1 MLNSLIA
8 LSLRHRLFV
17 LAGVALL
24 GLCGVWSL
32 GSLNIDAFPD
42 TTPVQVQIN
51 TVAPSMVPEEVER
64 LITFPVELTLT
75 GLPKLAQLRSISQ
88 FGLSQV
94 VVTFEDGVD
103 IYFARQ
109 LINER
114 LTTVEMP
121 PGVPRP
127 EMGPVST
134 GLGEVFHYLVMP
146 SGDEARSLTET
157 RTLQDWTIRPALR
170 TVPGTA
176 EINSWGGL
184 NKQYHVLF
192 NPDLLL
198 KHGLTFQQVVEAIR
212 ANNLNVGGGQMNRGG
227 EMLLV
232 HGVAR
237 ATNVEQLREIV
248 VAARNGVPIHLRD
261 IAQVTIGHE
270 IRRGAIT
277 ANGRGEVVLGLGFMR
292 MGENSYSVTSRLA
305 TKFDEARKQL
315 PAGVAAVPVYNRT
328 ELVDQVIATVRRN
341 LCEGA
346 LLVVAVLFI
355 FLGNLRAG
363 LIVASAIPLSMLF
376 AFIGMSRWGIAASLL
391 SLGALDFGLVV
402 DGSVVMIE
410 NVIRRLSRNKDSRLS
425 RIDLIRQ
432 ACAEVSKPSMFGVF
446 IIMIVYLPILTLEGV
461 EGKLFRP
468 MALTVIFALAGS
480 LVLSMTAIPVL
491 ASFLL
496 PRQISDR
503 DPWLV
508 RCLATIYGPL
518 LRLAMNRPVLVL
530 GTTAI
535 ALVSAVSIASRLGTE
550 FVPRLSEGSLVIGI
564 VRPPGTS
571 LEQSV
576 DINTRIEKHLL
587 EQFPDE
593 ISHVWSRQGSPE
605 VATDPGTIESTD
617 VFIALKP
624 RNEWKRARTQEQ
636 LVALMQ
642 PEVDRFPGQLTWFS
656 QPIEMR
662 INEMLS
668 GSRADVAVKLFGPD
682 LDTLVAKAREIES
695 VLRAVPGCADLNT
708 EQVKGQPILRVKVDR
723 AEIARHG
730 ISAESVLDVI
740 ESVGGKTVGE
750 VVEDQLRFPLLVR
763 LPPQDRHSPDALE
776 QVTVATASGEL
787 IPLARVARIEEV
799 RGARCV
805 SREWAT
811 RRVLIQCNVRGRDLG
826 GFVNEAREKLLT
838 QVQLPPSGYRVEWGG
853 QFENLQRAS
862 RRLQIVV
869 PMAMILI
876 IVLLYMTFH
885 NLFDS
890 LLVFTSVPFA
900 CVGGVVMLTLREM
913 PFSISAAV
921 GFIALSGISVLNSLV
936 LVEFIRHLRDEGKP
950 LRDAIIEAGL
960 TRLRPVLMTALV
972 ASLGFV
978 PMALSEGM
986 GAEVQR
992 PLASVVIGGVISS
1005 TIMTLLVLPVLYW
1018 QCALLTGRH
1027 RRSVGPGR
1035 HHDHAEA
1042 TATPEPAPALA
1053 V

>member
-51 TVAPSMVPEEVER
+51 TIAPSMVPEEVER

-134 GLGEVFHYLVMP
+134 GLGEVFHYLIMP
-146 SGDEARSLTET
+146 SGADARSLTET

-198 KHGLTFQQVVEAIR
+198 KHDLTFQQVVEAIR
-212 ANNLNVGGGQMNRGG
+212 ANNLNVGGGQMSRGG

-237 ATNVEQLREIV
+237 TTNIDQLREIV

-305 TKFDEARKQL
+305 AKFDEARQQL

-410 NVIRRLSRNKDSRLS
+410 NVIRRLSKNRDSRLS

-503 DPWLV
+503 DPWPV
-508 RCLATIYGPL
+508 RVLAMFYGPL

-535 ALVSAVSIASRLGTE
+535 ALVSAVSIATRLGTE

-576 DINTRIEKHLL
+576 DINTRMEKHLL
-587 EQFPDE
+587 AQFPDE

-617 VFIALKP
+617 LFISLKP

-695 VLRAVPGCADLNT
+695 VLGAIPGCADLNT
-708 EQVKGQPILRVKVDR
+708 EQVKGQPVLRVKVDR

-776 QVTVATASGEL
+776 NVTVATASGEL
-787 IPLARVARIEEV
+787 IPLARVAQIEEV

-838 QVQLPPSGYRVEWGG
+838 QVQLPPGGYRVEWGG
-853 QFENLQRAS
+853 QFENLERAS

-900 CVGGVVMLTLREM
+900 CVGGVVMLTVRDM

-1018 QCALLTGRH
+1018 QCAVLTGRH
-1027 RRSVGPGR
+1027 RRPVGPGR

-1042 TATPEPAPALA
+1042 TPVEPAPALA

>member
-1 MLNSLIA
+1 MLNALIA
-8 LSLRHRLFV
+8 TCLRHRLFV
-17 LAGVALL
+17 LAGVCLL
-24 GLCGVWSL
+24 SLCGVWSL
-32 GSLNIDAFPD
+32 TKLNVDAFPD

-51 TVAPSMVPEEVER
+51 TVAPSLVPEEVER

-121 PGVPRP
+121 PGIPRP

-146 SGDEARSLTET
+146 SGPAAPSLTEL

-198 KHGLTFQQVVEAIR
+198 KHDLTFQQVVEAIR
-212 ANNLNVGGGQMNRGG
+212 SNNLNVGGGQMNRGG

-232 HGVAR
+232 HGVGR
-237 ATNVEQLREIV
+237 TTNVEQLREIV
-248 VAARNGVPIHLRD
+248 ITARNGVPIHLRD
-261 IAQVTIGHE
+261 IAEVTIGHE
-270 IRRGAIT
+270 IRRGAIS
-277 ANGRGEVVLGLGFMR
+277 ANGQGEVVLGLGFMR
-292 MGENSYSVTSRLA
+292 MGENSYAVTHRIADRFKQA
-305 TKFDEARKQL
+305 TSAL
-315 PAGVAAVPVYNRT
+315 PPGVAAVPVYNRT

-346 LLVVAVLFI
+346 LLVVAILFI

-363 LIVASAIPLSMLF
+363 LIVASAIPLSMLC
-376 AFIGMSRWGIAASLL
+376 AFIGMSYWGIAASLL

-410 NVIRRLSRNKDSRLS
+410 NVIRRLSRNKDSKVS
-425 RIDLIRQ
+425 RVELIRQ
-432 ACAEVSKPSMFGVF
+432 ACSEVSKPSMFGVF
-446 IIMIVYLPILTLEGV
+446 IIMVVYLPILTLEGV

-496 PRQISDR
+496 PRNMSNR
-503 DPWLV
+503 DPLLV
-508 RCLATIYGPL
+508 RLLGRLYAPL
-518 LRLAMNRPVLVL
+518 LRLAMARPLIVL
-530 GTTAI
+530 GTTVI
-535 ALVSAVSIASRLGTE
+535 ALTSAASLATGLGTE

-571 LEQSV
+571 LEQSI
-576 DINTRIEKHLL
+576 DINTRMEKLLL
-587 EQFPDE
+587 EKFPHE
-593 ISHVWSRQGSPE
+593 ISHIWSRQGSPE

-617 VFIALKP
+617 LFIALKP
-624 RNEWKRARTQEQ
+624 RSEWTRARSQEE
-636 LVALMQ
+636 LVGLMQ
-642 PEVDRFPGQLTWFS
+642 PEVARFPGQLCWFS

-682 LDTLVAKAREIES
+682 LDTLVSKAREIET

-708 EQVKGQPILRVKVDR
+708 EQIKGQPVLRVKIDR
-723 AEIARHG
+723 NEIARHG

-740 ESVGGKTVGE
+740 ESNGGKVVGE
-750 VVEDQLRFPLLVR
+750 VVEDQLRFPLIVR
-763 LPPQDRHSPDALE
+763 LTPEARKSPDTLGGI
-776 QVTVATASGEL
+776 TVATGTGEL
-787 IPLARVARIEEV
+787 IPLSRVAQIEEV

-826 GFVNEAREKLLT
+826 GFVHEAREKLASLT
-838 QVQLPPSGYRVEWGG
+838 LPPGGYRVEWGG

-900 CVGGVVMLTLREM
+900 CIGGIIMLIARDM

-936 LVEFIRHLRDEGKP
+936 LVEFIRHLRDEGMP
-950 LRDAIIEAGL
+950 LREAIIEAGL

-978 PMALSEGM
+978 PMALSDGM

-1018 QCALLTGRH
+1018 QCAVLTGRH
-1027 RRSVGPGR
+1027 RRPAGPNL
-1035 HHDHAEA
+1035 HHDHADA
-1042 TATPEPAPALA
+1042 PTSEPATALA